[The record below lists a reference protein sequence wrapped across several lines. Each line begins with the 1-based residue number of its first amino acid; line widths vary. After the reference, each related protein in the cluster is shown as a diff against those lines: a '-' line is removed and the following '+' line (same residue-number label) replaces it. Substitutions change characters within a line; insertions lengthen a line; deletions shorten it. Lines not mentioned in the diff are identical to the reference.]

1 MRATRVLLFSSSLEL
16 VPFFLQACN
25 ELIDRCISCQ
35 FSTSLEDLHKLSE
48 PQSDCIYVIDS
59 TGATLDQIFDLAA
72 AMHRLNARA
81 ALFLN
86 RPEAGLLPP
95 GLISQRFLMMPPQ
108 TTVQDI
114 VDFIFN
120 LDVPWVSDFGVRDRP
135 ARKRGA
141 GFELQAEGE
150 LLPLPDSGL
159 AGLNGQPV
167 ELR

>member
-16 VPFFLQACN
+16 VPFFLQTCN

-35 FSTSLEDLHKLSE
+35 FSTSLEDLRKLSE

-108 TTVQDI
+108 TAVRDI

-120 LDVPWVSDFGVRDRP
+120 LDIPWVSDFGAYERP
-135 ARKRGA
+135 AHKRGA
-141 GFELQAEGE
+141 DLEQRLEGE
-150 LLPLPDSGL
+150 LLPLPDTGP
-159 AGLNGQPV
+159 AGLSVQPM

>member
-35 FSTSLEDLHKLSE
+35 FSTSLEDLRKLSE

-120 LDVPWVSDFGVRDRP
+120 LDVPWVSDLGASEALVRGGVPGRDEWNAGTVLP
-135 ARKRGA
+135 A
-141 GFELQAEGE
+141 
-150 LLPLPDSGL
+150 PVSGL
-159 AGLNGQPV
+159 VDPSDLLMGL
-167 ELR
+167 R

>member
-16 VPFFLQACN
+16 VPFFLQTCN

-35 FSTSLEDLHKLSE
+35 FSTSLEDLRKLSE

-120 LDVPWVSDFGVRDRP
+120 LDVPWVSDLGASEALVRGGVPGRDEWNAGTVLP
-135 ARKRGA
+135 A
-141 GFELQAEGE
+141 
-150 LLPLPDSGL
+150 PVSGL
-159 AGLNGQPV
+159 VDPSDLLMGL
-167 ELR
+167 R